1 MLETSAEL
9 KVGKKPTIIK
19 TAEGGSAAVAEQLAD
34 TAAERILFSSTKA
47 SLVVSADRLG
57 THYYI
62 DAEATPNATSISSA
76 NFLAG
81 AISSAGAFSTLAGIT
96 SPSHLFNLAIVEKNR
111 QSKEL
116 GCNGTAESKK
126 NTF

>member
-1 MLETSAEL
+1 MKELRNLVLLYSTVLETSAEL

-47 SLVVSADRLG
+47 PLVESADRLG
-57 THYYI
+57 THYKIY
-62 DAEATPNATSISSA
+62 AEGTTNVNSISSA

-81 AISSAGAFSTLAGIT
+81 AISSAGAFSTLAGIS
-96 SPSHLFNLAIVEKNR
+96 SPSHLFSRYEYILAF
-111 QSKEL
+111 S
-116 GCNGTAESKK
+116 S
-126 NTF
+126 F